1 MTMPQEGMALT
12 VLVHDDAYLPVVRL
26 TDGWGDSYQKKA
38 AVVRL
43 ARADLQTLG
52 LKESGR
58 VEITGPAGS
67 VVVAARSDATGA
79 AGTGLMPT
87 SLYTNS
93 LGGDRAGSGVLP
105 GRHIEARAAATDKDV
120 TPVRDLIV
128 KRDRA

>member
-1 MTMPQEGMALT
+1 MPQEGIALT

-52 LKESGR
+52 LKENGR

-67 VVVAARSDATGA
+67 VVVAARSDTAVQ
-79 AGTGLMPT
+79 AGTGLMPA
-87 SLYTNS
+87 SLYANS
-93 LGGDRAGSGVLP
+93 LAGYGPGSAVLP
-105 GRHIEARAAATDKDV
+105 GRHIEARAAATGKDV
-120 TPVRDLIV
+120 TPVRELIV

>member
-1 MTMPQEGMALT
+1 VISPQEGLSLIIVA
-12 VLVHDDAYLPVVRL
+12 HDDAYLPVVRL
-26 TDGWGDSYQKKA
+26 SDGWGDACQKRA

-43 ARADLQTLG
+43 ARGDLERLG
-52 LKESGR
+52 LKENAR

-67 VVVAARSDATGA
+67 VVVAARTDATGA

-93 LGGDRAGSGVLP
+93 LAGLGPDFAVLP
-105 GRHIEARAAATDKDV
+105 RRHIEARAAATAKDI

-128 KRDRA
+128 RRNRA